1 MAVWQGASDGATSTS
16 PTPTGV
22 VSNQLLHQLD
32 PKGLDIGKL
41 VGAGVVLHQDE
52 SICYRHIKQESEN
65 VFIKF
70 PAFCP
75 AAIVFSQ
82 LIPTVYSSHELVG
95 YDTRRARDWDP

>member
-1 MAVWQGASDGATSTS
+1 MAGRGCGATLTS

-22 VSNQLLHQLD
+22 VPNQLLHQLD
-32 PKGLDIGKL
+32 PKGFYIGEL
-41 VGAGVVLHQDE
+41 VGAGVVLHQDK

-75 AAIVFSQ
+75 AAIVSSQ
-82 LIPTVYSSHELVG
+82 LIPTVYSSHELVVG